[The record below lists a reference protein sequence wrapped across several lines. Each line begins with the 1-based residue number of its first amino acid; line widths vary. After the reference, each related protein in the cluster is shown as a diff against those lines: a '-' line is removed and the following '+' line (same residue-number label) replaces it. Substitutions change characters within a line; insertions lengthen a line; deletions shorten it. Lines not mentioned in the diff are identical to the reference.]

1 MPGHHDAGNEYTS
14 IEDAQTAALFAKEQ
28 GLGGKYSPFDIPEN
42 ALLCPNTFPIAP
54 DQTSKLPLF
63 FYQTLFHKVC

>member
-28 GLGGKYSPFDIPEN
+28 GLGGNYI
-42 ALLCPNTFPIAP
+42 
-54 DQTSKLPLF
+54 PLF
-63 FYQTLFHKVC
+63 NPKIIL